1 MDRRKTGKRLLY
13 VLCVLTLLFIW
24 GNSLLDRDESQA
36 VSMELLQQI
45 VEAAEKLGL
54 VIGGT
59 DDHWL
64 RKLAHFCE
72 FGLLGTE
79 LSLLMLLD
87 RAFGR
92 QGIVNCLFAGL
103 LTAVAD
109 ETIQIFSNRGSQ
121 VQDVLL
127 DFSGV
132 ITALVLVSAVHLALR
147 RRKRPEETE

>member
-1 MDRRKTGKRLLY
+1 MDRKKKGKILLS
-13 VLCVLTLLFIW
+13 VLCVLTVLFIW

-36 VSMELLQQI
+36 VSMELLRQI
-45 VEAAEKLGL
+45 AELAERLGL
-54 VIGGT
+54 VIEGT

-64 RKLAHFCE
+64 RKLAHFGE

-79 LSLLMLLD
+79 LSLLMLLNG
-87 RAFGR
+87 AFGG
-92 QGIVNCLFAGL
+92 QGIANCLFAGL

-109 ETIQIFSNRGSQ
+109 ETIQLFSGRGSQ

-132 ITALVLVSAVHLALR
+132 ITAVVLVSAVYLAIR
-147 RRKRPEETE
+147 RRRGPKETK

>member
-1 MDRRKTGKRLLY
+1 MNRRKKGKLLLS
-13 VLCVLTLLFIW
+13 VLCVLTVLFIW
-24 GNSLLDRDESQA
+24 GNSLLDREESQA
-36 VSMELLQQI
+36 VSMELLRQI
-45 VEAAEKLGL
+45 VEAAERLGL
-54 VIGGT
+54 VIEGT

-64 RKLAHFCE
+64 RKLAHFGE

-87 RAFGR
+87 GTFGR
-92 QGIVNCLFAGL
+92 QGIVNCLFVGL

-109 ETIQIFSNRGSQ
+109 ETIQIFSSRGSQ

-132 ITALVLVSAVHLALR
+132 ITAVVLVSAVYQVVR
-147 RRKRPEETE
+147 RRKRNRI